1 MARARYSGC
10 PVSGQP
16 FFFGRRAYTAR
27 MPAPAPRDEFAQWCA
42 ELLAPLGRVRS
53 RRMFGAH
60 GLYLDEVFVA
70 IVSNDTLYLKTD
82 ALSRPAF
89 EAAGC
94 RPFEYTAA
102 DGRRS
107 VMGYW
112 TVPAEAMESPAQM
125 QPWARQ
131 ALASALR
138 ARASK
143 PPARPRAARASAPA
157 VPATRP
163 RSKRSA
169 QG

>member
-10 PVSGQP
+10 PVLRATL
-16 FFFGRRAYTAR
+16 FFARRAYTDA
-27 MPAPAPRDEFAQWCA
+27 MPADARRDEFVQWCA
-42 ELLAPLGRVRS
+42 ELLAPLGQVRT

-60 GLYLDEVFVA
+60 GLYLDEVFIA
-70 IVSNDTLYLKTD
+70 IVSDDTLYLKTD
-82 ALSRPAF
+82 ELSRPAF
-89 EAAGC
+89 EAAGG

-102 DGRRS
+102 DGRRT
-107 VMGYW
+107 VLGYQ
-112 TVPAEAMESPAQM
+112 TVPDEAMESAAQM

-143 PPARPRAARASAPA
+143 PPARPRAPRASTSAA
-157 VPATRP
+157 PATRP
-163 RSKRSA
+163 RSRRSA